1 MSISDSLFSQDSM
14 FQGEPYS
21 SNKSRPNENS
31 TTPCNNYDMTW
42 SKLSLNLNGSCNAY
56 QYTGTICKDVLHSWH
71 QCAVSSGDV
80 SINTSQDVL
89 ENEIQELDNLLGY

>member
-1 MSISDSLFSQDSM
+1 MSISDSLFSM

>member
-14 FQGEPYS
+14 FEGEPYS

-31 TTPCNNYDMTW
+31 TTCNNYDMTW
-42 SKLSLNLNGSCNAY
+42 SKLSLNLNGSCNVD